1 MTVFATTPPVV
12 LDSTSF
18 YGVDKSIPVYVPYGT
33 ISAYQTTFGW
43 SEFTNY
49 QEMSY
54 RIIPGYGTG
63 NNKWVFIASPLTED
77 QNPTMVDNMLSD
89 SNYDLYQFIQSATDE
104 EWQNFK
110 VDNFSLVN
118 GKGYLYANEVDV
130 NVIFKGVFNEDEIK
144 VVSLNYDAD
153 KANHGWN
160 LVGNPFPVDA
170 YIDRPYYVMNEDG
183 TALNPVAVP
192 AETPIPPC
200 TAVFVKAVGEGDTAV
215 FTKAAQ

>member
-1 MTVFATTPPVV
+1 
-12 LDSTSF
+12 
-18 YGVDKSIPVYVPYGT
+18 
-33 ISAYQTTFGW
+33 
-43 SEFTNY
+43 
-49 QEMSY
+49 
-54 RIIPGYGTG
+54 
-63 NNKWVFIASPLTED
+63 
-77 QNPTMVDNMLSD
+77 MVDNMLSD